1 MLHIRRLHIENDR
14 EFAVMVKLYD
24 YMLEEMEQRL
34 FGPEERVTFETL
46 AKDLRR
52 YFNAH
57 RMRLER
63 LYPDLERTLPR

>member
-1 MLHIRRLHIENDR
+1 MLHIRRLRIENDR
-14 EFAVMVKLYD
+14 EFAVMVNLYD
-24 YMLEEMEQRL
+24 YMLAEQRP